1 MNMRNIIVFVLLF
14 CSSLI
19 LSAQNKSSQFEQD
32 LELINMRF
40 FPSDQYDLS
49 DNMRMIY
56 VTDDYKNPLRRL
68 GTVHSILKN
77 HDGQCRIFVC
87 LVGAGEIRYGGLVKA
102 NKELFGDISS
112 STYSRVRHD
121 LNYGRPN
128 SSPSEQDIEDLK
140 IMMTFY
146 PQDTARSFFNADYM
160 MTYPYNMKGK
170 ACQGV
175 YSRTRVVVIERN
187 GLDVFFYF
195 TMTDV
200 GIKDFDKYLMDLKGV
215 FGFNAMTRQDG
226 H

>member
-77 HDGQCRIFVC
+77 HDGQCNIFVY
-87 LVGAGEIRYGGLVKA
+87 LSGANGLRYGGIIRK
-102 NKELFGDISS
+102 NKSLFKNVSS
-112 STYSRVRHD
+112 LTYNRIKTD
-121 LNYGRPN
+121 FKYGYPGAT
-128 SSPSEQDIEDLK
+128 EQDIEDLK
-140 IMMTFY
+140 MMMTFY

-215 FGFNAMTRQDG
+215 LGFNAMTRQDG

>member
-1 MNMRNIIVFVLLF
+1 MSFK
-14 CSSLI
+14 LI
-19 LSAQNKSSQFEQD
+19 HQIDKNLKYNKKSFGIDTLSKYNRVK
-32 LELINMRF
+32 
-40 FPSDQYDLS
+40 
-49 DNMRMIY
+49 
-56 VTDDYKNPLRRL
+56 
-68 GTVHSILKN
+68 
-77 HDGQCRIFVC
+77 HDF
-87 LVGAGEIRYGGLVKA
+87 
-102 NKELFGDISS
+102 D
-112 STYSRVRHD
+112 
-121 LNYGRPN
+121 YGRPY
-128 SSPSEQDIEDLK
+128 SSASEQDIEDLK

-215 FGFNAMTRQDG
+215 LGFNAMTRQDG

>member
-1 MNMRNIIVFVLLF
+1 MTGVLFILYFGQKNVLGTGWSTWTIASFTTFLACFVK
-14 CSSLI
+14 
-19 LSAQNKSSQFEQD
+19 LSVKSSSAAKLFNAVHKAQISWKRIKPLLTKQEEIPKSEKNVSGI
-32 LELINMRF
+32 LENGKVEKIENV
-40 FPSDQYDLS
+40 SA
-49 DNMRMIY
+49 
-56 VTDDYKNPLRRL
+56 K
-68 GTVHSILKN
+68 H
-77 HDGQCRIFVC
+77 
-87 LVGAGEIRYGGLVKA
+87 A
-102 NKELFGDISS
+102 
-112 STYSRVRHD
+112 
-121 LNYGRPN
+121 
-128 SSPSEQDIEDLK
+128 EDLK

-215 FGFNAMTRQDG
+215 LGFNAMTRQDG

>member
-1 MNMRNIIVFVLLF
+1 
-14 CSSLI
+14 
-19 LSAQNKSSQFEQD
+19 
-32 LELINMRF
+32 
-40 FPSDQYDLS
+40 
-49 DNMRMIY
+49 
-56 VTDDYKNPLRRL
+56 
-68 GTVHSILKN
+68 
-77 HDGQCRIFVC
+77 
-87 LVGAGEIRYGGLVKA
+87 
-102 NKELFGDISS
+102 
-112 STYSRVRHD
+112 
-121 LNYGRPN
+121 
-128 SSPSEQDIEDLK
+128 
-140 IMMTFY
+140 MMTIY

-215 FGFNAMTRQDG
+215 FGFNVMTRQDG

>member
-1 MNMRNIIVFVLLF
+1 MRNIIVFVLLF

-215 FGFNAMTRQDG
+215 LGFNAMTRQDG

>member
-1 MNMRNIIVFVLLF
+1 
-14 CSSLI
+14 
-19 LSAQNKSSQFEQD
+19 
-32 LELINMRF
+32 
-40 FPSDQYDLS
+40 
-49 DNMRMIY
+49 
-56 VTDDYKNPLRRL
+56 
-68 GTVHSILKN
+68 
-77 HDGQCRIFVC
+77 
-87 LVGAGEIRYGGLVKA
+87 
-102 NKELFGDISS
+102 
-112 STYSRVRHD
+112 
-121 LNYGRPN
+121 
-128 SSPSEQDIEDLK
+128 
-140 IMMTFY
+140 
-146 PQDTARSFFNADYM
+146 M

>member
-1 MNMRNIIVFVLLF
+1 MRNIIVFVLLF